1 MIRTALSIAAR
12 DVRSAFVTPIA
23 YVVIAGFM
31 LLAGFFFFTILQ
43 EFTPMAAQANML
55 RDVIPNL
62 NEWVVTPYYNVL
74 EVVLIFLVPLL
85 TMRSIAE
92 EKHNGTF
99 EMLIT
104 SPLKV
109 SDIVLGKAIA
119 AAVVTFIMLLLSFI
133 FPVVLMIFADPEIKP
148 VFIGFLGL
156 VLFAWSFVAIGV
168 AVSAFTKSQTV
179 AGVVSLV
186 VLLVFYSADAPVQH
200 LTGLPSAI
208 LSYLAP
214 GTHTEMM
221 LKGVIYG
228 ADIVYFLSVIAFGLF
243 LANRALDAQR
253 WR

>member
-92 EKHNGTF
+92 EHRDENG
-99 EMLIT
+99 EINHT
-104 SPLKV
+104 SLAE
-109 SDIVLGKAIA
+109 AIA
-119 AAVVTFIMLLLSFI
+119 AQFNENDEGGPLD
-133 FPVVLMIFADPEIKP
+133 DPDHWIWE
-148 VFIGFLGL
+148 
-156 VLFAWSFVAIGV
+156 VALEV
-168 AVSAFTKSQTV
+168 
-179 AGVVSLV
+179 
-186 VLLVFYSADAPVQH
+186 
-200 LTGLPSAI
+200 
-208 LSYLAP
+208 
-214 GTHTEMM
+214 E
-221 LKGVIYG
+221 
-228 ADIVYFLSVIAFGLF
+228 
-243 LANRALDAQR
+243 
-253 WR
+253 